1 MTAESENTVMR
12 GWLAKLAFAG
22 KIPCPYCEIVDPAR
36 CKSGF
41 PGCALADD
49 LVVYASA
56 VSRDTWLERWLKP
69 SPGNVVMLLNERRVL
84 FLDVDGV
91 LNHREWLRVHGRQN
105 VSTEEWRQARHRAHL
120 DPACVARLERVITS
134 TGCVLV
140 LSSSWR
146 YSLSTEEM
154 EARLRERGAP
164 SARVIGETP
173 KGLPRASGLI
183 AAPRR
188 GEEIG
193 AWLAQHSIDSFAIV
207 DDDEDIDPFMDRLV
221 RTSFESGL
229 QDEHVNRL
237 VEMLR

>member
-22 KIPCPYCEIVDPAR
+22 KIPCHYCGLVDPVR
-36 CKSGF
+36 CGSGF

-49 LVVYASA
+49 LMAYEDVPRA
-56 VSRDTWLERWLKP
+56 TWLEKWLEP
-69 SPGNVVMLLNERRVL
+69 SPGDAVMLLNERRVL

-105 VSTEEWRQARHRAHL
+105 VSTEEWRLARYRAHL
-120 DPACVARLERVITS
+120 DPACVARLERVIAS

-164 SARVIGETP
+164 SARVIGATP
-173 KGLPRASGLI
+173 KGIPCASGLI
-183 AAPRR
+183 VEPGR

-193 AWLAQHSIDSFAIV
+193 VWLAQNPTDSFAIV
-207 DDDEDIDPFMDRLV
+207 DDGDDMEPFMDRLV

-237 VEMLR
+237 VELLQ